1 MKAEKE
7 IQKLKSQNSRN
18 ENKPVQDLIDRIEK
32 FKDLEQDWDTY
43 GSEKISLSS
52 ISTAI
57 QLIKKFG
64 TNNINVDN
72 AFPMR
77 DGGVQLEND
86 FENNNIEIEVNPD
99 NEITLLV
106 FDKESN
112 LVLEKCYSLIEINDL
127 INIVNDNY
135 GKIHYSGKR

>member
-18 ENKPVQDLIDRIEK
+18 ENKPVQDLIARIEK

-52 ISTAI
+52 IYTAI
-57 QLIKKFG
+57 KLIKIFG
-64 TNNINVDN
+64 KNNINVDN

-77 DGGVQLEND
+77 DGGVQL
-86 FENNNIEIEVNPD
+86 
-99 NEITLLV
+99 
-106 FDKESN
+106 
-112 LVLEKCYSLIEINDL
+112 
-127 INIVNDNY
+127 
-135 GKIHYSGKR
+135 